1 MELMD
6 NSLNQKVFQQ
16 SLNFCKKIVN
26 GSMEMDKIQPED
38 IIMKEFKKL
47 MLIYFL
53 LKIDMI
59 IFRLLS
65 IK

>member
-1 MELMD
+1 MD
-6 NSLNQKVFQQ
+6 NSLNHKVFLQ

-26 GSMEMDKIQPED
+26 GCMEKDKILPED

-47 MLIYFL
+47 MLIFFL

-59 IFRLLS
+59 IFKLLL
-65 IK
+65 IR